1 MTAPGQ
7 FQIPKTSGDRPSGS
21 SGEPV
26 HRVHDLGLDRDR
38 TRTGTRLFHEAYLL
52 LSLTSLFW
60 SGNVV
65 LGRFVAAYIP
75 PIMLSVIR
83 WGGAF
88 VILLPFAARH
98 LARDWPLIRRH
109 FAFLMLLALTGFSA
123 YNTMAYYGLHFTTAI
138 NGLLLQSVT
147 PLFVALWSFILFRDR
162 LSLRQGAGICLSLA
176 GVVVIICQGSLAILF
191 AIAFNQGDLW
201 FVIALLIYASYVAT
215 LRLRPMIHPLSFL
228 AVGMGGGAVSLL
240 PGMALEIAYG
250 QAIVLDYLSA
260 FSLLYLCIF
269 PSILGYLCLNRGI
282 ELIGANRAAPFI
294 HLVPVF
300 GSVLAIALLGE
311 RLQLFHAV
319 GYLLVLAGITLATRR

>member
-1 MTAPGQ
+1 
-7 FQIPKTSGDRPSGS
+7 
-21 SGEPV
+21 
-26 HRVHDLGLDRDR
+26 
-38 TRTGTRLFHEAYLL
+38 
-52 LSLTSLFW
+52 
-60 SGNVV
+60 
-65 LGRFVAAYIP
+65 
-75 PIMLSVIR
+75 
-83 WGGAF
+83 
-88 VILLPFAARH
+88 
-98 LARDWPLIRRH
+98 
-109 FAFLMLLALTGFSA
+109 
-123 YNTMAYYGLHFTTAI
+123 
-138 NGLLLQSVT
+138 
-147 PLFVALWSFILFRDR
+147 
-162 LSLRQGAGICLSLA
+162 A

-250 QAIVLDYLSA
+250 QAIVLDYLSS